1 MRRLLLFLFVAGV
14 VAVLLRPLGGSSSLG
29 WPLRP
34 PVLVERLGA
43 GNLLVL
49 GLDRRGAE
57 LARTDTLLLARVGPP
72 GRAASF
78 LSIPRDLW
86 VPIPGHGQ
94 DRINTAYSWGE
105 LGGGDGASLARRT
118 VEESF
123 GVRVERV
130 AVVDFACFQH
140 AVDAAG
146 GVTVDVP
153 QRLVDEAYPTDDGG
167 TAVVVFETGQQK
179 IAGPRA
185 LQYVRTRAADSDFGR
200 IRRQQQVVG
209 ALAARLR
216 DPAAAVH
223 VSGVLLGRCAA
234 AGTDLS
240 PADLAALAAVGGSG
254 GEPTFHLLGESMV
267 SPTVLPSG
275 AQVLMP
281 RWERIRPLVAEIF
294 GAGR

>member
-1 MRRLLLFLFVAGV
+1 MRRLLLVLVVVGV
-14 VAVLLRPLGGSSSLG
+14 MAVLLRPLGGSSSLG
-29 WPLRP
+29 WPVRP

-43 GNLLVL
+43 SNLLVL
-49 GLDRRGAE
+49 GLDRRGIE

-72 GRAASF
+72 GSAATI

-86 VPIPGHGQ
+86 VPIPGRGD

-105 LGGGDGASLARRT
+105 LRGGDGASLARRT
-118 VEESF
+118 IEESF
-123 GVRVERV
+123 GVRVDRV

-153 QRLVDEAYPTDDGG
+153 ERIVDEAYPADDGS
-167 TAVVVFETGQQK
+167 TALVVFEKGQQK
-179 IAGPRA
+179 IAGARA

-216 DPAAAVH
+216 DPMAAVQ
-223 VSGVLLGRCAA
+223 VSGVLLGRCAG

-254 GEPTFHLLGESMV
+254 GEPAFHMLGESMV

-281 RWERIRPLVAEIF
+281 RWERIRPLMAEIF
-294 GAGR
+294 DAGR